1 MKLYVSG
8 DSFVDRYGYDIKYGK
23 YPLWP
28 ELVADWAELDLT
40 MVGYSGCCNNVVFTK
55 MAEMLFED
63 KDAIAICSWTSFDRI
78 TVKTDDVSRR
88 LSELDLSK
96 SDLYDELSNKGFFDR
111 SEADYRNVHLM
122 KSFELMCEKS
132 FHVQGPWP
140 WPWKKMGGHETFL
153 KHDLRRPQIEGFYS
167 IAEPYHMIGNGDG
180 HPNEA
185 GHLMLANEIY
195 NLLEKHNAI

>member
-8 DSFVDRYGYDIKYGK
+8 DSFVDRHLYDIKYGN

-28 ELVADWAELDLT
+28 ELVAEWASLDLT
-40 MVGYSGCCNNVVFTK
+40 LVGHSGCCNNVIFAK
-55 MAEMLFED
+55 MTEMLFED

-78 TVKTDDVSRR
+78 SLNQNNMVNCN
-88 LSELDLSK
+88 LSELDTNSL
-96 SDLYDELSNKGFFDR
+96 LYTELCNKGFFSRD
-111 SEADYRNVHLM
+111 EADNRNVILM

-132 FHVQGPWP
+132 FHITGPYP
-140 WPWKKMGGHETFL
+140 WVRRKDGPHESFL
-153 KHDLRRPQIEGFYS
+153 KEDLNRPQIDGFYS
-167 IAEPYHMIGNGDG
+167 IAETHHMIGNGDG

-185 GHLMLANEIY
+185 GHLMLANKIY

>member
-28 ELVADWAELDLT
+28 ELVADWAKLDLT
-40 MVGYSGCCNNVVFTK
+40 MVGYSGCCNNVIFTK

-63 KDAIAICSWTSFDRI
+63 KDAIGICSWTCFDRI
-78 TVKTDDVSRR
+78 TVKTDAVSRR
-88 LSELDLSK
+88 LSGLNSDDKIYSALS
-96 SDLYDELSNKGFFDR
+96 DKGFFDR
-111 SEADYRNVHLM
+111 AEADYRNVHLM
-122 KSFELMCEKS
+122 KSFELMCEKA
-132 FHVQGPWP
+132 FHVQGPYP
-140 WPWKKMGGHETFL
+140 WPNTRKDGPHETFL
-153 KHDLRRPQIEGFYS
+153 KRDLRRPQIKGFYS
-167 IAEPYHMIGNGDG
+167 MCKTYEVIGNGDG

>member
-8 DSFVDRYGYDIKYGK
+8 DSFVDRHVYDIKYGK

-28 ELVADWAELDLT
+28 ELVADWAGLDLT

-55 MAEMLFED
+55 MVEMLFED
-63 KDAIAICSWTSFDRI
+63 KDAIGICSWTSFDRI
-78 TVKTDDVSRR
+78 TVKSDEVSRR
-88 LSELDLSK
+88 LSELDTEYN
-96 SDLYDELSNKGFFDR
+96 LYKELSNKGFFDR
-111 SEADYRNVHLM
+111 SEADYRNVQLM

-132 FHVQGPWP
+132 FHIQGPYP
-140 WPWKKMGGHETFL
+140 WVRRKDGPHETFL
-153 KHDLRRPQIEGFYS
+153 KLDLKRPQIDGFYS
-167 IAEPYHMIGNGDG
+167 IAEPHHMIGNGDG

-185 GHLMLANEIY
+185 GHLMLANKIY